1 VETTTAHL
9 TPETALPE
17 IRRAAERLAPYV
29 RRTPTVY
36 SYTFSEQAG
45 CDVWLKLESLQ
56 RTGSFKIRGALNKVL
71 TLPREQLER
80 GLVAA
85 SAGNHA
91 QGVALAAKLANA
103 RATIV
108 MPDATAIVKVQRTEG
123 YGAHVI
129 LSGANYDE
137 AQAHAT
143 KLAAERGATLV
154 HPFDDPTIAI
164 GQGTVGLELLEDAEA
179 LDAVVVPI
187 GGGGLIAGIALAVKA
202 RSPSTRVIG
211 VQASGA
217 APMVQSILRQSP
229 VRIDAPHTIA
239 DGIRVGTVGTVTFDV
254 VRRCVDEVIT
264 VDDDAIVDAVVQA
277 LEKSK
282 VVAETAGVA
291 GLAAILAGKVR
302 GARRVAA
309 VVSGGNID
317 LNQIARI
324 IENGLERAG
333 RTHHVR
339 VRIADVPGQLARILG
354 IVAQNQCNIVEV
366 QHLRSGW
373 QVPLGFVDIDL
384 LVETRRSDAGAQ
396 LDASLRAAGFE
407 VRV

>member
-1 VETTTAHL
+1 VETTAAHL

-45 CDVWLKLESLQ
+45 CDVWLKMESLQ

-71 TLPREQLER
+71 TMPRDQLER

-108 MPDATAIVKVQRTEG
+108 MPTSTAIVKVQRTQG
-123 YGAHVI
+123 YGATVI
-129 LSGANYDE
+129 LSGGNYDE
-137 AQAHAT
+137 AQVYAT
-143 KLAAERGATLV
+143 RLAAERGLTLI
-154 HPFDDPTIAI
+154 HPFDDPAIVI

-187 GGGGLIAGIALAVKA
+187 GGGGLIAGDRAAVKA
-202 RSPSTRVIG
+202 RSPATRVIG

-217 APMVQSILRQSP
+217 APMAQSFLHGSA
-229 VRIDAPHTIA
+229 VRVDAPHTIA
-239 DGIRVGTVGTVTFDV
+239 DGIRVGTVGAVTFDI
-254 VRRCVDEVIT
+254 VRRCVDEIIT
-264 VDDDAIVDAVVQA
+264 VDDDEIVDAVVQA
-277 LEKSK
+277 MEKSK
-282 VVAETAGVA
+282 VIAETAGVA
-291 GLAAILAGKVR
+291 AVAAILAGKVR
-302 GARRVAA
+302 GAQRVAA
-309 VVSGGNID
+309 VISGGNID

-324 IENGLERAG
+324 IENGLARAG
-333 RTHHVR
+333 RIYHVR
-339 VRIADVPGQLARILG
+339 VRVADVPGQLARLLA

-384 LVETRRSDAGAQ
+384 LVETRRSDAGPQ
-396 LDASLRAAGFE
+396 LDAALHEAGFE
-407 VRV
+407 VRA